1 MQYIDIALATI
12 KSGGLR
18 SHQPV

>member
-12 KSGGLR
+12 KSGGLG